1 MILITGGTGFIGSH
15 TAIEFIEAGHKVVI
29 LDNLSNSHK
38 KMIDRIGDITGY
50 KPIFVEGDIRDK
62 AILKEVF
69 SQYDITMVIHFAALK
84 AVGESVS
91 KPLEYYDNNVAGSL
105 NLLEAMKAANV
116 KNIVFSSSAT
126 VYGDPKEIPITENCP
141 IGMPTNPYGQSK
153 VMVEKILQDLSKADD
168 TWSIALLRYF
178 NPVGAHSSGLIGEL
192 PGGTPNNLMPYITQV
207 ASGKLKVLSV
217 YGDDYPTEDGTGVRD
232 YIHVVDLAKGHLK
245 ACDYIHDKKGV
256 YIWNLGTGKGNSVLD
271 VIKTFERE
279 TGQSISYNITARRQ
293 GDIATCY
300 ADCQK
305 AKKELNWQAE
315 KDLSDMVKDS
325 WRWEETL
332 LS

>member
-153 VMVEKILQDLSKADD
+153 VMVEKILQDLSKADN

-207 ASGKLKVLSV
+207 ASGKLKALSV

-271 VIKTFERE
+271 VIKTFEKE
-279 TGQSISYNITARRQ
+279 TGQSIPYNITARRQ

-325 WRWEETL
+325 WRWEERL